1 MLSMS
6 NSVPNIT
13 LYKFD
18 SCPFCQVVMK
28 YIQARNLSIETK
40 DTLMNPA
47 NKAELIQIGGKGQ
60 VPCLVINGNALY
72 ESQDII
78 SWLET
83 NA

>member
-1 MLSMS
+1 MS
-6 NSVPNIT
+6 NIVPNIT

-28 YIQARNLSIETK
+28 YIQDRNLSIETK

-47 NKAELIQIGGKGQ
+47 NKAELIQIGGKAQ